1 LQKYKLEKER
11 FCALLVEKRK
21 QHVVEFDKA
30 QLQQNRKIDVFQ
42 EQHQRTIL
50 EIQQKSYT
58 NAEEGIGV
66 TYL

>member
-1 LQKYKLEKER
+1 MQKYKLEKER

-42 EQHQRTIL
+42 ENHQRTIL
-50 EIQQKSYT
+50 EIQEKS
-58 NAEEGIGV
+58 
-66 TYL
+66 